1 MADLIY
7 LFLTARDDNMPHCSF
22 DYIEGA
28 DVTFLETVRPAEHH
42 PAPQNNKAV
51 ILAWETIHLP

>member
-1 MADLIY
+1 
-7 LFLTARDDNMPHCSF
+7 MPQCGF
-22 DYIEGA
+22 NNIEGA